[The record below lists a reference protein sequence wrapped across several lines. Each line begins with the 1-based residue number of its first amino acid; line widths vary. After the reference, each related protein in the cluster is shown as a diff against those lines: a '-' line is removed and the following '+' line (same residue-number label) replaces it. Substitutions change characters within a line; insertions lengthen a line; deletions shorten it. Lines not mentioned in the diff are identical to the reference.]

1 MSSSMDLSQYPDV
14 VVAGGLRPALQGRA
28 RALSLDIGRV
38 VVSDGP
44 TAFWNA
50 LLPGDRGWVSC
61 SLAVGR
67 RAFVVTAA
75 CASHAWTSG
84 ATGDL
89 TDVVTAVAAWRGG
102 VTLRDLVTRFVFLEA
117 EPLAQAYED
126 GNPAQEAWAYILD
139 PVTWSPVTPPMPLL
153 EAVHA
158 DEVLGRLRPSAS
170 SHHRA
175 VTCWLDAYDPSAGT
189 VRIAQEGA
197 AFEVCAS
204 WDDERV
210 HPAATLAEAVA
221 LGSALAAAAPRRRL

>member
-1 MSSSMDLSQYPDV
+1 MDLSQYPDV
-14 VVAGGLRPALQGRA
+14 VVAGGLGPALQGRA
-28 RALSLDIGRV
+28 RGLSLDIGRV
-38 VVSDGP
+38 VVPDGP
-44 TAFWNA
+44 TAFCNA
-50 LLPGDRGWVSC
+50 WLPVDRGWVSC
-61 SLAVGR
+61 SLGVGR

-75 CASHAWTSG
+75 CASHAWATG

-102 VTLRDLVTRFVFLEA
+102 VTLRDLVTRFGFLEA

-126 GNPAQEAWAYILD
+126 GNPAQAAWASTLD
-139 PVTWSPVTPPMPLL
+139 LATWGPVTPPMRLL

-158 DEVLGRLRPSAS
+158 DEVLGRLRPSTS
-170 SHHRA
+170 SHRRA
-175 VTCWLDAYDPSAGT
+175 VTCWLDAYDPSAGK

-210 HPAATLAEAVA
+210 HSAATLAEAVA
-221 LGSALAAAAPRRRL
+221 LGSALAAASPRLRI